1 MICRGLDQRRADAT
15 SLLLKISNGKS
26 NTNRAWKS
34 QVRRRVIQVLT
45 SGFPS
50 RGVSRVV
57 WLPPPMA
64 PTPPPWPAGLCWWV
78 CSASPPK
85 SITHRHNG
93 SVQQHWGVV
102 LRTHAMR
109 SPERADGQQPRPHR
123 TIAHF
128 HRLWRAARETEGHAH
143 QIHDIVSRVDA
154 RGRDHQ
160 RPFLR
165 RNNRVVKGV
174 GCPAATL
181 QLYTWP
187 QLQENHCKP
196 ISLDSFSWTVK
207 ILACLVHFSMKLTL
221 IWNLRWTVGTI
232 RGQCALWGL
241 SSLIVFYLAM
251 KEHIVHIV
259 TSGCKGLKSSE
270 SAKPDSED

>member
-1 MICRGLDQRRADAT
+1 MNLVHCDLPG
-15 SLLLKISNGKS
+15 SLWLKISNGKS

-34 QVRRRVIQVLT
+34 QVCRRVIQVLT

-64 PTPPPWPAGLCWWV
+64 STLPPWPAGLCWWV

-128 HRLWRAARETEGHAH
+128 HRLWRAARDTEGHAR

-165 RNNRVVKGV
+165 CNNRVVKGV

-181 QLYTWP
+181 QLNTWP
-187 QLQENHCKP
+187 QLLENHCKP
-196 ISLDSFSWTVK
+196 ISLDSFNWTVK

-221 IWNLRWTVGTI
+221 IWKVNCW
-232 RGQCALWGL
+232 
-241 SSLIVFYLAM
+241 
-251 KEHIVHIV
+251 
-259 TSGCKGLKSSE
+259 
-270 SAKPDSED
+270 